1 MTADA
6 FDEAC
11 AACGASADDMG
22 VVFSALLLVAT
33 QIVRESVPMKNAEK
47 NLIDDYQI
55 PKDIVAA
62 FLKPLGEK

>member
-1 MTADA
+1 
-6 FDEAC
+6 
-11 AACGASADDMG
+11 MG

-55 PKDIVAA
+55 PKDVVAA